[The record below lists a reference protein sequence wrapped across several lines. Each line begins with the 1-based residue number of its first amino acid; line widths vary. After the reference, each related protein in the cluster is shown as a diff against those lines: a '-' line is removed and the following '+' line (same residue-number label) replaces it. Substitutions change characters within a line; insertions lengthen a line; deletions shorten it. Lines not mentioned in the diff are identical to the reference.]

1 MATTTS
7 TEQFRAVL
15 QDENKF
21 SELMEQ
27 LGSTD
32 LIPLLIKYKGLEK
45 IEGDELK
52 GKLRGKLGRERNNV
66 VIRRIMEKVCLT

>member
-66 VIRRIMEKVCLT
+66 VIRRIMEKVC